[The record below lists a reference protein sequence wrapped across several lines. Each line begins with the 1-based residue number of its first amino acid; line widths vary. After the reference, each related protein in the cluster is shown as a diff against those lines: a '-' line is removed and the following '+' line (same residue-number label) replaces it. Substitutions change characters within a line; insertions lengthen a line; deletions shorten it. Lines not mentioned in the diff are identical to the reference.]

1 MKERI
6 LVVDDEPSILELV
19 RFALER
25 DGFEVVTAADGEV
38 ALREFRNR
46 PADLVILD
54 LMLPGKDGF
63 EVFRELRKE
72 SQVPVIMLTAR
83 GGEADKVLGLEIG
96 ADDYMTKPFSPRELV
111 ARVKAVLRRME
122 PREPAENQILR
133 VGEITLDPLR
143 HRVTVGDREVQL
155 APREFELLLRM
166 LMANRG
172 VVLSR
177 ETLLEKV
184 WGYDYVGDTR
194 TVDVH
199 VVRLRQKLEPD
210 PSRPTYIE
218 TVRGVGYRMPRS
230 LGGP

>member
-1 MKERI
+1 MRERI

-25 DGFEVVTAADGEV
+25 DGFEVVTAADGET
-38 ALREFRNR
+38 ALRQFQAR

-63 EVFRELRKE
+63 EVFRELRKM

-83 GGEADKVLGLEIG
+83 ASETDRVLGLEFG

-111 ARVKAVLRRME
+111 ARVKAVLRRVE
-122 PREPAENQILR
+122 HREPDENQVLR

-155 APREFELLLRM
+155 APREFELLRM
-166 LMANRG
+166 LMANKG
-172 VVLSR
+172 VVLNR
-177 ETLLEKV
+177 DLLLEKV
-184 WGYDYVGDTR
+184 WGYDYAGDTR

-210 PSRPTYIE
+210 PSHPTYIE
-218 TVRGVGYRMPRS
+218 TVRGVGYRMRE
-230 LGGP
+230 L

>member
-1 MKERI
+1 MRELIR
-6 LVVDDEPSILELV
+6 LYLAAECTVLE
-19 RFALER
+19 AG
-25 DGFEVVTAADGEV
+25 DGLT
-38 ALREFRNR
+38 ALRAVRDAG
-46 PADLVILD
+46 PDLVLLD
-54 LMLPGKDGF
+54 VMMPRLDGWQTLQRI
-63 EVFRELRKE
+63 REE
-72 SQVPVIMLTAR
+72 SAVPVIMLTAR

-155 APREFELLLRM
+155 APREFELLRM

-218 TVRGVGYRMPRS
+218 TVRGVGYRMRD
-230 LGGP
+230 L

>member
-1 MKERI
+1 VKERI

-155 APREFELLLRM
+155 APREFELLRM

-218 TVRGVGYRMPRS
+218 TVRGVGYRMRD
-230 LGGP
+230 L

>member
-25 DGFEVVTAADGEV
+25 EGFEVTVAADGETAV
-38 ALREFRNR
+38 SLFRAR
-46 PADLVILD
+46 PADLVVLD

-63 EVFRELRKE
+63 EVFRELR
-72 SQVPVIMLTAR
+72 QQGPVPVIMLTAR
-83 GGEADKVLGLEIG
+83 GGETDKVLGLEFG

-111 ARVKAVLRRME
+111 ARVKAVLRRAE
-122 PREPAENQILR
+122 PRESPENQILR
-133 VGEITLDPLR
+133 VGEITLDTLR
-143 HRVTVGDREVQL
+143 HRVTVGEREVQL
-155 APREFELLLRM
+155 APREFELLRM

-172 VVLSR
+172 AVLNR
-177 ETLLEKV
+177 ELLLEKV
-184 WGYDYVGDTR
+184 WGYDYAGDTR

-210 PSRPTYIE
+210 PAHPTYIE
-218 TVRGVGYRMPRS
+218 TVRGVGYRMREI
-230 LGGP
+230 

>member
-1 MKERI
+1 VDAVKERI

-155 APREFELLLRM
+155 APREFELLRM

-218 TVRGVGYRMPRS
+218 TVRGVGYRMRD
-230 LGGP
+230 L

>member
-1 MKERI
+1 MRERI

-25 DGFEVVTAADGEV
+25 DGFEVVTAADGET
-38 ALREFRNR
+38 ALHQFRAR

-83 GGEADKVLGLEIG
+83 GGETDKVLGLEFG

-111 ARVKAVLRRME
+111 ARVKAVLRRVE
-122 PREPAENQILR
+122 PREPGDNQVLR
-133 VGEITLDPLR
+133 VGEITLDALR

-155 APREFELLLRM
+155 APREFELLRM

-172 VVLSR
+172 VVLNR
-177 ETLLEKV
+177 DLLLEKV
-184 WGYDYVGDTR
+184 WGYDYAGDTR

-210 PSRPTYIE
+210 PAHPTYIE
-218 TVRGVGYRMPRS
+218 TVRGVGYRMRE
-230 LGGP
+230 L

>member
-155 APREFELLLRM
+155 APREFELLRM

-218 TVRGVGYRMPRS
+218 TVRGVGYRMRD
-230 LGGP
+230 L

>member
-25 DGFEVVTAADGEV
+25 DGFEVVTAGDGEV

-155 APREFELLLRM
+155 APREFELLRM

-218 TVRGVGYRMPRS
+218 TVRGVGYRMRD
-230 LGGP
+230 L

>member
-25 DGFEVVTAADGEV
+25 EGFEVTVAADGETAV
-38 ALREFRNR
+38 SQFRRR
-46 PADLVILD
+46 PADLVVLD

-63 EVFRELRKE
+63 EVFRELR
-72 SQVPVIMLTAR
+72 QHGPVPVIMLTAR
-83 GGEADKVLGLEIG
+83 GGETDKVLGLEFG

-111 ARVKAVLRRME
+111 ARVKAVLRRAE
-122 PREPAENQILR
+122 PREGPENQVLR
-133 VGEITLDPLR
+133 VGEITLDTLR
-143 HRVTVGDREVQL
+143 HRVTVGEREVQL
-155 APREFELLLRM
+155 APREFELLRM

-172 VVLSR
+172 AVLNR
-177 ETLLEKV
+177 DLLLEKV
-184 WGYDYVGDTR
+184 WGYDYAGDTR

-210 PSRPTYIE
+210 PAHPTYIE
-218 TVRGVGYRMPRS
+218 TVRGVGYRMREV
-230 LGGP
+230 